1 MKKISI
7 PLRYPEEIIYEYVH
21 VLNRNTLKKLITK
34 NNTLKR
40 LGHDLKVQVNN
51 THYPSLYCLT
61 MKCKNCSFYVELR
74 TGSDYHIKTN
84 MKNSRMIS
92 RNLIVPLIREIM
104 NKFECKDYDKL
115 TIIHEV
121 TDG

>member
-1 MKKISI
+1 MKKRFIVS
-7 PLRYPEEIIYEYVH
+7 RYPEEVIYEHIY
-21 VLNRNTLKKLITK
+21 VLNRNTLKKLIIK

-74 TGSDYHIKTN
+74 NGSDYFIKTN

-92 RNLIVPLIREIM
+92 RNLIVPLTRETM

-115 TIIHEV
+115 SIIYEV
-121 TDG
+121 TDE